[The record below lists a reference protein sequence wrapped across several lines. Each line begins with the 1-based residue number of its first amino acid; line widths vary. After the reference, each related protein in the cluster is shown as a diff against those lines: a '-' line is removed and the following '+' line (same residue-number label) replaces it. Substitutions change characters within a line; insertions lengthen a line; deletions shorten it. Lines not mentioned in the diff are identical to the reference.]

1 MLCYTLVFLAVI
13 PQLDA
18 PRIYMNDGFFNN
30 QETCEVQ
37 MIKSAKQL
45 DPSFTFKQG
54 EKGVGGFYSDK
65 SGKTFYQCVSF
76 QANPRAICNQTL
88 LDSVL
93 GTYEDC
99 DCTRLNKEE

>member
-1 MLCYTLVFLAVI
+1 MLCYTLVFLAII

-18 PRIYMNDGFFNN
+18 PRIYMNEGFFND

-37 MIKSAKQL
+37 LIKSAKQM
-45 DPSFTFKQG
+45 DPSFAFKQG

-76 QANPRAICNQTL
+76 HTNPKAICNQTL
-88 LDSVL
+88 LDGVL
-93 GTYEDC
+93 DIYEDC
-99 DCTRLNKEE
+99 DCSVLNSKN